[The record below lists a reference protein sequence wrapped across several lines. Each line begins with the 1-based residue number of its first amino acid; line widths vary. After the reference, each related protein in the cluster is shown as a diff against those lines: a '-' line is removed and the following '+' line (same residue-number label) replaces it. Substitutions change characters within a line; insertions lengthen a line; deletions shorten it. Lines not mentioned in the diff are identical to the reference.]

1 MSEHNKEEENK
12 KNQINHNE
20 NLSNNNE
27 KSIEKENANDIL
39 ENETEK
45 EEMNFDS
52 IDFNINPFNSND
64 EKKEEKSDES
74 DEFVLEEKELKNIQ
88 YNKFHTSNDLI
99 KIDPFQ
105 EEEPNE
111 IELDKNKIQ
120 DNDKNNNLKD
130 DNNIFSSN
138 NSINY
143 NVQNNEIK
151 DFSSINDNS
160 NSRKSYNNSKNI
172 NLDIGANS
180 FIPKN
185 PNRSNNNI
193 NNFFMTKGRPSW
205 ICSFCHNFNFES
217 KQNIIYFNYFYRW
230 RNM

>member
-1 MSEHNKEEENK
+1 MSEHNKEEEIK
-12 KNQINHNE
+12 KNQSNHSE

-27 KSIEKENANDIL
+27 KSIEKENPNEIL

-45 EEMNFDS
+45 EEMNFES

-64 EKKEEKSDES
+64 SKKDEKSDES
-74 DEFVLEEKELKNIQ
+74 DEFVLEEKELNNIQ
-88 YNKFHTSNDLI
+88 FNKFHTSNDLL
-99 KIDPFQ
+99 KIDFFPK
-105 EEEPNE
+105 EEPNE
-111 IELDKNKIQ
+111 IELDKIKIQ
-120 DNDKNNNLKD
+120 DKDKNNNLKD
-130 DNNIFSSN
+130 DNINNIFSGK

-151 DFSSINDNS
+151 DFSSINDNT

-185 PNRSNNNI
+185 PNRSN
-193 NNFFMTKGRPSW
+193 K
-205 ICSFCHNFNFES
+205 
-217 KQNIIYFNYFYRW
+217 FYRW

>member
-1 MSEHNKEEENK
+1 MSEQNKEKE
-12 KNQINHNE
+12 INHNQNNLIE

-27 KSIEKENANDIL
+27 KSIEKENINEII

-64 EKKEEKSDES
+64 EKKEEKSEES

-88 YNKFHTSNDLI
+88 FNKFHTSNDLL
-99 KIDPFQ
+99 KIDFFPK
-105 EEEPNE
+105 EEPNE
-111 IELDKNKIQ
+111 IEVDK
-120 DNDKNNNLKD
+120 DKNNNLPKD
-130 DNNIFSSN
+130 NNNNNIFN
-138 NSINY
+138 NNNINNY
-143 NVQNNEIK
+143 YLQKNEIN

-160 NSRKSYNNSKNI
+160 NSRKSYNNSNNL
-172 NLDIGANS
+172 NLDLGANS

-185 PNRSNNNI
+185 PNRSSNNSHI

-217 KQNIIYFNYFYRW
+217 K
-230 RNM
+230 